1 MAFVATARSTYL
13 VESDRNDASR
23 RLFYPLKNNI
33 GRDSDG
39 LAFRLES
46 RHLKDGVKTS
56 VVVWETEPVPVPG
69 AGTEGNNAVARA
81 GKFLS
86 SLLANGP
93 VASSQIEEKGEREGH
108 SWPSLLRAKK
118 KLAIQSEKEG
128 MSGGWVWILPSPDPE
143 DAQDA
148 QPGEVSTFGKDEHL
162 RAQDELG
169 RADG

>member
-1 MAFVATARSTYL
+1 M
-13 VESDRNDASR
+13 EPDRNDASR

-46 RHLKDGVKTS
+46 KYLKDGLETS
-56 VVVWETEPVPVPG
+56 VVVWEPKPVPVPG
-69 AGTEGNNAVARA
+69 RGIEGENAVARA
-81 GKFLS
+81 CKFLS
-86 SLLANGP
+86 SLLANGA
-93 VASSQIEEKGEREGH
+93 VNANEIKEKGEKQGH
-108 SWPSLLRAKK
+108 SWSSLRRAKDD
-118 KLAIQSEKEG
+118 LGIQSRKEG
-128 MSGGWVWILPSPDPE
+128 MSDGWIWALPSPDPE
-143 DAQDA
+143 GAQDA